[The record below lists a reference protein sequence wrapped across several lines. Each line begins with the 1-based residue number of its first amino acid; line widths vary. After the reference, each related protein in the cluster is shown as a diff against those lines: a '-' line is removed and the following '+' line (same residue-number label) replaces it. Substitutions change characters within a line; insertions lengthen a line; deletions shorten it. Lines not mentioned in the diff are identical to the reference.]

1 MDLLH
6 QAKDFT
12 KAPQQLRWF
21 PSLFKSDSPAIM
33 PPIRGQHT
41 KKRGDTSRLSSSY
54 KTKSS
59 CQSALFCI
67 VHLQNSNALV
77 KSAVLA
83 DLVRSF
89 ERTAVAAC
97 AHCRCIELPNSR
109 TSFVTSCLGDLILR
123 YSHVLA
129 PPSTFDSRRWF
140 RSDCTRKYRTNPCS
154 PPDKASLSAA

>member
-1 MDLLH
+1 MTASLQWDAL
-6 QAKDFT
+6 
-12 KAPQQLRWF
+12 
-21 PSLFKSDSPAIM
+21 SLFAHPPGFAGSFYASHLQKPTNIQKREATPAASP
-33 PPIRGQHT
+33 PRTKRNRLVSQH
-41 KKRGDTSRLSSSY
+41 
-54 KTKSS
+54 
-59 CQSALFCI
+59 LFCI

-77 KSAVLA
+77 ISAVFA
-83 DLVRSF
+83 NLVRSLKCA
-89 ERTAVAAC
+89 AVAAC